1 MVKNPPAIWE
11 TWVRSLGCEDS
22 LAEGMATHSSI
33 LAWRIPVDRGVW
45 RVTVHGVR
53 KESDITEQLST
64 VHVYHPIDLV
74 NTKEEA

>member
-1 MVKNPPAIWE
+1 
-11 TWVRSLGCEDS
+11 
-22 LAEGMATHSSI
+22 MATHSSI

-53 KESDITEQLST
+53 KESDVTERLST